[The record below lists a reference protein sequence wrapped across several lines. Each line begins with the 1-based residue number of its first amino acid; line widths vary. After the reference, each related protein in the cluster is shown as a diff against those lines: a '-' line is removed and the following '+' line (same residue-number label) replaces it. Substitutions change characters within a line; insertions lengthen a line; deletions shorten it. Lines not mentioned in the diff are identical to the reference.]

1 MDKIIALIMAGGLG
15 ERLQPLT
22 TMRAKA
28 AVPFGGKFRLIDF
41 TLSNC
46 INSGVRQ
53 IFVLTQ
59 YRSWSLQR
67 HIQEGWSISSSGLGD
82 YIYCMPAQQKV
93 GAVWY
98 RGTAD
103 AVRQNLDL
111 VRGRDVENV
120 LILSGDHIYKMHYIQ
135 MLDYHRKKNAG
146 VTISAIRVKKELAAG
161 TFGVIEV
168 DKDNRMIGFEEKP
181 AQPRTIPDAPDFALA
196 SMGVYIFKTRALIEA
211 LQGTEDDFGKEV
223 IPRMR
228 TKNYDIFVY
237 DYEKENKIQDVII
250 QVTEGRRQKILVDRT
265 PDSAYWRDVG
275 TVDQY
280 YEASM
285 DLVGIDPL
293 FNLYGEKWTLRTYQ
307 RPLPPSKCVLG
318 GKTPESIVCDG
329 CIISG
334 GTVWN
339 SILSPG
345 VVVERDTNV
354 EQSIIFDDVIIEPRA
369 RIKRAIIDKEARIL
383 ADTQIGYDPEA
394 DKKRGCTIS
403 DSGIVVVPR
412 GMEIGPI

>member
-1 MDKIIALIMAGGLG
+1 MDKILALVMAGGLG